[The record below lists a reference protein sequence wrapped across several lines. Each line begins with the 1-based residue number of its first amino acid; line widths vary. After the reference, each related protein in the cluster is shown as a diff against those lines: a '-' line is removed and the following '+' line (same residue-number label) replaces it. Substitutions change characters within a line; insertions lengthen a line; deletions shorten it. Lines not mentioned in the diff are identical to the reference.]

1 MTSYD
6 LVIFDC
12 DGVLIDSEAQGAQ
25 AMADAVTAA
34 GRALTPHEA
43 GHLFCGSSQDQIR
56 VLLTQM
62 GLAAEVILRDAVQR
76 LSVLFSQGVRQ
87 IPGMQELLTGLDTEI
102 CVASN
107 SGIKRLTESLGC
119 TALAPLFGTH
129 IYSADHVSNGK
140 PAPDLALYCLAQMR
154 IPAARAIFI
163 DDNIHGVACARAA
176 GILAVGFIGPSEHRA
191 DHPDT
196 LRQAG
201 ADYVVHGATELQAL
215 LSGLLTPARIDAA
228 Q

>member
-1 MTSYD
+1 MTRYD

-25 AMADAVTAA
+25 ALAEAVTAA
-34 GRALTPHEA
+34 GGALTPHEA
-43 GHLFCGSSQDQIR
+43 EQMFCGSSQDQTH

-76 LSVLFSQGVRQ
+76 LSVMFAQNVQ
-87 IPGMQELLTGLDTEI
+87 QVPGMQDLITNLGAQT

-107 SGIKRLTESLGC
+107 SSIQRLAESLGR
-119 TALAPLFGTH
+119 TTLAPLFGGH
-129 IYSADHVSNGK
+129 IYSAEYVSYGK

-154 IPAARAIFI
+154 TRAERAIFI
-163 DDNIHGVACARAA
+163 DDNIHGVVCARAA
-176 GILAVGFIGPSEHRA
+176 GILAVGFVGPSEQRA
-191 DHPDT
+191 DHAET

-201 ADYVVHGATELQAL
+201 ADHVVHGVTELKAL
-215 LSGLLTPARIDAA
+215 LSGLLAPALISAV
-228 Q
+228 